1 MLAGEKLLAQLEALA
16 AERGVAV
23 ASLDLEGLAGASHPA
38 LEALATFEVA
48 KRTYTYGVHLCHVA
62 VDPETARVDVLD
74 YLSTEDVGRA
84 INPLIVHGQAIG
96 AAVQGLGGAF
106 LDEFKYDAEGQL
118 LTGTFADYLMPTAT
132 DFPNVSALTF
142 EESPSLLNPLGAKGA
157 GEGGIVAVG
166 AAVGN
171 AVAHAL
177 APLGV
182 AVTAMPLSLDNL
194 ARAIRAARAKG
205 GS

>member
-1 MLAGEKLLAQLEALA
+1 
-16 AERGVAV
+16 
-23 ASLDLEGLAGASHPA
+23 
-38 LEALATFEVA
+38 
-48 KRTYTYGVHLCHVA
+48 LCEVA
-62 VDPETARVDVLD
+62 VDPETAQVEVVD

-84 INPLIVHGQAIG
+84 VNPLIVHGQALG

-118 LTGTFADYLMPTAT
+118 LTGSFADYLLPTAT
-132 DFPNVSALTF
+132 DFPHVSALTF

-177 APLGV
+177 EPLGV
-182 AVTAMPLSLDNL
+182 AITAMPLSLDNL
-194 ARAIRAARAKG
+194 ARAIRTAQEKKG
-205 GS
+205 A